1 MRGGFALIF
10 RGFQIILAVAL
21 ILLQIQRGFAA
32 VIVPIFGVFL
42 LGVVCVVLFCIIIK
56 TASFVN
62 GKETSLYTLPST
74 VLKLFLPCK
83 ECFIKVRVN
92 QRICCDGILGS

>member
-1 MRGGFALIF
+1 MRGGFAIIF

-32 VIVPIFGVFL
+32 VVVPIFGVFL

-56 TASFVN
+56 N
-62 GKETSLYTLPST
+62 G
-74 VLKLFLPCK
+74 VLCEREGNILIHLAQHGVKAVFALQ

>member
-1 MRGGFALIF
+1 MRGGFALIIYG
-10 RGFQIILAVAL
+10 GFQIILAVAL

-32 VIVPIFGVFL
+32 VVVPIFGVLFWVVWVGTAL
-42 LGVVCVVLFCIIIK
+42 KNGVLCEREGNILIHLAQHGVKAVFALQ
-56 TASFVN
+56 
-62 GKETSLYTLPST
+62 
-74 VLKLFLPCK
+74 